1 MKFFAHFIVFICS
14 LLMVSSL
21 MSCEK
26 KKQEAK
32 LIIAKQEFSLNKDT
46 ERTFVID
53 CKGKIQNVGDV
64 DVKKV
69 VVTGFC
75 RSCGEEMIPGRWF
88 TSSIQKTPI
97 QKDVINFIGAGDE
110 IEFNFTEVANFMLT
124 NGQKDPELPDKLEV
138 VIQSYEIVE

>member
-1 MKFFAHFIVFICS
+1 MYRNFIVFICC
-14 LLMVSSL
+14 LLMASSFL
-21 MSCEK
+21 TSCEK

-32 LIIAKQEFSLNKDT
+32 LIIAEQEFSLNKDT
-46 ERTFVID
+46 ERTFIID

-97 QKDVINFIGAGDE
+97 QKDIINFIGAGDE

-124 NGQKDPELPDKLEV
+124 SGQKDPELPDKLEV

>member
-1 MKFFAHFIVFICS
+1 MKFFSHFIVFICS

-32 LIIAKQEFSLNKDT
+32 LIITKQEFSLNKDT
-46 ERTFVID
+46 ERTFVIN